1 MNIRIRILG
10 ICLLPLWL
18 ALASSPLSGQDF
30 VPKREFRAAWV
41 ATLTNID
48 WPSRKGLTPEEQQ
61 AEFIRILDTLR
72 NMHMNAVIV
81 QVRPKGDAFYRS
93 ATEPWSEYLSGTQ
106 GTDPG
111 YDPLAF
117 MVQAVHERGMELH
130 AWLNPFRV
138 TVGED
143 LSKLSPQ
150 NVGRRHPEWL
160 IRYEGRYYLD
170 PGLYQVR
177 NYLLSVVAE
186 LARDYDIDAIHMDD
200 YFYPYPQGGKPF
212 PDDKSY
218 RNYGASLFG
227 DVAQW
232 RRDNVNRLIKGLSDT
247 IRAVRPGLKFG
258 ISPFG
263 IYRNVA
269 DDPKGSNTRGLSN
282 YDDLY
287 ADVVLWAREGWIDYV
302 LPQLYWENGHPSAD
316 FGELLQWWSRHH
328 YKAQLYIGHGV
339 YNISAGSKKPIWR
352 TPGEICRQ
360 VGMQRLTSSSAGSAF
375 YSVKYLVNNT
385 RGVTD
390 SLRERHYR
398 YMSLT
403 PAMPSVDARH
413 PLPPANVRM
422 EPGNTGIKISW
433 TPGDREGLMETD
445 IPSPVR
451 YYAVYRFAADEMV
464 NINDVSHL
472 RARVW
477 ADGPLE
483 FTDRSAGKG
492 KWVYVVTSVSA
503 SGMENEDFSVAA
515 PAPL

>member
-1 MNIRIRILG
+1 MRLLG
-10 ICLLPLWL
+10 ICLLLVWPAVVPLQ
-18 ALASSPLSGQDF
+18 LSGQDF

-48 WPSRKGLTPEEQQ
+48 WPSRKGLTPQQQQ

-72 NMHMNAVIV
+72 SSHMNAVIV

-93 ATEPWSEYLSGTQ
+93 ATEPWSEYLSGAQ

-117 MVQAVHERGMELH
+117 MVQAAHERGMELH

-170 PGLYQVR
+170 PGLYEVR
-177 NYLLSVVAE
+177 KYLLSVVAE

-212 PDDKSY
+212 PDEKSY
-218 RNYGASLFG
+218 RKYGATLFG
-227 DVAQW
+227 DAAQW
-232 RRDNVNRLIKGLSDT
+232 RRDNVNQLIKGLSDT

-316 FGELLQWWSRHH
+316 FGELLQWWSKHH
-328 YKAQLYIGHGV
+328 YKAQLYVGHGV
-339 YNISAGSKKPIWR
+339 YNISAGSNKPVWR

-360 VGMQRLTSSSAGSAF
+360 VDMQRLNPSSAGSAF

-385 RGVTD
+385 RGISD
-390 SLRERHYR
+390 SLRERYYC

-403 PAMPSVDARH
+403 PAMPQVDSRL
-413 PLPPANVRM
+413 PLPAANVRM
-422 EPGNTGIKISW
+422 GVAKRGVRVSW
-433 TPGDREGLMETD
+433 EPGDREGLVETD
-445 IPSPVR
+445 VPSPVR
-451 YYAVYRFAADEMV
+451 YYAVYRFGAGEMV

-472 RARVW
+472 LARVW
-477 ADGPLE
+477 ANGPLE
-483 FTDRSAGKG
+483 YTDQAAGKG